1 MSSDRRPADTVAKL
15 ADYLYWLLPNFL
27 KRKDRAQSLVARLCE
42 VWGEELGEGRTTLV
56 EIIPLLLAET
66 ATGAWLDQLAR
77 ARQIFRGE
85 GESDESLRTRVLAAH
100 EIKKKGGTIPGMISG
115 LAAIG
120 YGVQVEE
127 PNKGNPAKWSRFV
140 VKVFTWSGLV
150 ADQGVF
156 YSLVRLLKPA
166 HTRALIESL
175 LYPEIWDD
183 YEPLDPPTELDDGG
197 ALDGWLP
204 TP

>member
-1 MSSDRRPADTVAKL
+1 MNSDRRPADTVAKL

-27 KRKDRAQSLVARLCE
+27 KRKDRAQSLVARLCD
-42 VWGEELGEGRTTLV
+42 VWGEELGEGRTTLE
-56 EIIPLLLAET
+56 EIIPLLLVDT

-100 EIKKKGGTIPGMISG
+100 EIKRKGGTIPGMVSG

-127 PNKGNPAKWSRFV
+127 PFKGTPKWAHFE
-140 VKVFTWSGLV
+140 VKVFTWDGVV
-150 ADQGVF
+150 ADQKVF
-156 YSLVRLLKPA
+156 YLVVRILKPA

-175 LYPEIWDD
+175 LLPETFDD
-183 YEPLDPPTELDDGG
+183 WEPLDPPKGFDDGG
-197 ALDGWLP
+197 AFDGWLP
-204 TP
+204 TA